1 MADFVPAHVW
11 KNQDALR
18 GPEETRFRQHLPAK
32 ISKNVADPLIF
43 VNGPLH
49 TPTDVHVHLSPF
61 HLHSLPSGPV
71 YLFQVRM
78 WFCYTGGNRPWVPTS
93 QEMTGKEAI
102 FCPLHLSCPQT
113 GENESRCQGNVS
125 KGVNLSQQ
133 MPGIH
138 LFLKKQKLLQ
148 GITAISPAPSLFT
161 DKRAPS
167 VAKRNN
173 ATHTCGIY
181 YVLYTYKLTLPQ
193 HKDAPFFILSFNLR
207 CQNPS
212 ESPHN
217 KPFNIGQRLH

>member
-1 MADFVPAHVW
+1 M
-11 KNQDALR
+11 R

-113 GENESRCQGNVS
+113 LENESRCQGNVS

-148 GITAISPAPSLFT
+148 GITAISPPCPQPHLYSLTKGHQVLQNEITLLTPVVFT
-161 DKRAPS
+161 MFF
-167 VAKRNN
+167 
-173 ATHTCGIY
+173 THTNS
-181 YVLYTYKLTLPQ
+181 LYHNIKMPRFLFCLLIVGARTR
-193 HKDAPFFILSFNLR
+193 LR
-207 CQNPS
+207 VHTIS
-212 ESPHN
+212 HS
-217 KPFNIGQRLH
+217 I